1 MKTGRF
7 PRALMLCGAS
17 LAIAITLPGCIGPR
31 YHKPDLWAPTQYDM
45 HDRNA
50 QGGSMITTDNPDPHW
65 WTIFND
71 PVLTSLETRLATQN
85 LDIQRSTAQLAQ
97 SRAQLM
103 MAGAERFPGLSAN
116 GSYTRSQYSTKTL
129 QRILS
134 DVSKNNSAALG
145 RQRETL
151 IDQSV
156 GDATIPLLNQWKY
169 SIDATYEVDLWGRV
183 ARQYEAAK
191 ADLQAT
197 NEERRGVLI
206 AQQADMANNYL
217 TLRGLQ
223 EQLRITTA
231 NRDTQAN
238 TLALAKERQKSG
250 LVTEL
255 DVTGAETQLD
265 STSAQIAQ
273 INQRIDQQ
281 INAIS
286 LLLGSPP
293 GTLNN
298 ELSRAAAIPVIPPRV
313 PVGVPSELAR
323 RRPDIRQA
331 EAQLHAA
338 VANVAEAEAEF
349 YPKVTLSAD
358 FGFQSLSFRDLGF
371 WNARAWNV
379 GPSISLPIFQGGRL
393 RGQLMLNRYAQKAAA
408 ITYRQTVLSAWR
420 DVDNALIAYRDEQR
434 RRDGLKAAVD
444 AGQRALSLSQ
454 DQYRGGL
461 TTYLNVL
468 AAQRDLLSAQL
479 QLVDSTTTIASN
491 LARLYNALGGGW
503 ETQLPQDDG
512 EKSTIRQT
520 GGDVAKSGSAR
531 GQSFMGKTQ
540 EVSGAGVPR
549 RPA

>member
-1 MKTGRF
+1 MPPFSLIWSHALNTGRS

-17 LAIAITLPGCIGPR
+17 IAIALTLPGCVGPK
-31 YHKPDLWAPTQYDM
+31 YHKPDLWSPTQYDM
-45 HDRNA
+45 HRRSGDVA
-50 QGGSMITTDNPDPHW
+50 SQTTRDAPDPSW
-65 WTIFND
+65 WKIFND

-85 LDIQRSTAQLAQ
+85 LDIQRATAQLAQ

-103 MAGAERFPGLSAN
+103 MAGAERFPGLSAS
-116 GSYTRSQYSTKTL
+116 GSYARSQYSTKAL

-134 DVSKNNSAALG
+134 GVAKDNSAALG
-145 RQRETL
+145 AQRATL
-151 IDQSV
+151 LDQSV
-156 GDATIPLLNQWKY
+156 GGATIPLLNQWKY
-169 SIDATYEVDLWGRV
+169 SIDATYEIDLWGRV

-197 NEERRGVLI
+197 NEERRGILI

-223 EQLRITTA
+223 EQLRITRA
-231 NRDTQAN
+231 NRDTQSR
-238 TLALAKERQKSG
+238 TLSLARERQKSG
-250 LVTEL
+250 LVTAL
-255 DVTGAETQLD
+255 DVTSAESQLD
-265 STSAQIAQ
+265 STTAQIAQ
-273 INQRIDQQ
+273 LEQRIDQQ

-293 GTLNN
+293 GTLNE
-298 ELSRAAAIPVIPPRV
+298 ELTRSAGIPVVPPRV
-313 PVGVPSELAR
+313 PIGVPSELAR

-349 YPKVTLSAD
+349 YPKVTISAD

-408 ITYRQTVLSAWR
+408 ITYRQTVLGAWR
-420 DVDNALIAYRDEQR
+420 DVDNALIAYRDEQK
-434 RRDGLKAAVD
+434 RRDGLQAAVD
-444 AGQRALSLSQ
+444 AAQRALHLSQ
-454 DQYRGGL
+454 DQYRSGL

-479 QLVDSTTTIASN
+479 QLTDSTTSIASN

-503 ETQLPQDDG
+503 EQQLPDSHPA
-512 EKSTIRQT
+512 ESTVRQI
-520 GGDVAKSGSAR
+520 GDGSAHH
-531 GQSFMGKTQ
+531 
-540 EVSGAGVPR
+540 A
-549 RPA
+549 